1 MRLSTVLTCAAL
13 AVALPVAGKLL
24 SENGTLSKWQFDWS
38 VLTSSPAPQKEGLEL
53 PARRRTMGVA
63 DQTEKKLN
71 YMVEEEFYGLTEE
84 EATQMVLA
92 QLPPVD
98 VPITQVC
105 HELALAAEESGIPV
119 PFFARLIWQESNF
132 RQRVVSSA
140 GAQGVAQFMPATAEE
155 VGLDDPFDPT
165 AALPASARYLQTQ
178 MRTFGNLGLAA
189 AAYNAGARRVT
200 EWLARKGPLP
210 DETRNYVK
218 SITGQEPEKWTEDDA
233 TIELAQHLPMR
244 APCEGIAGLSRI
256 AETDTVPV
264 TLEAPIAKV
273 IADAREAEARAKAK
287 LAKAKRTKEKFAKR
301 KTSKHKIVKKKD
313 GSKKTVKV
321 ADTGGR
327 AAAKK
332 SKLADA
338 R

>member
-13 AVALPVAGKLL
+13 AVAIPVAGKLL
-24 SENGTLSKWQFDWS
+24 SENGVLSEWRFDWTK
-38 VLTSSPAPQKEGLEL
+38 LTSPLPEKPELEAVAP
-53 PARRRTMGVA
+53 PVA
-63 DQTEKKLN
+63 EQPLN
-71 YMVEEEFYGLTEE
+71 TFALYGMTEE

-105 HELALAAEESGIPV
+105 YELALAAEESGIPV

-132 RQRVVSSA
+132 RQRVVSHA
-140 GAQGVAQFMPATAEE
+140 GAQGVAQFMPQTAEE
-155 VGLDDPFDPT
+155 VGLDDPFDPA
-165 AALPASARYLQTQ
+165 AALPASARYLETQ

-218 SITGQEPEKWTEDDA
+218 SITGQEPEKWTDGEA
-233 TIELAQHLPMR
+233 TVELAQHLPMR
-244 APCEGIAGLSRI
+244 APCEGVAGLSRI
-256 AETDTVPV
+256 ADTDTVPV
-264 TLEAPIAKV
+264 TLEAPIAKIV
-273 IADAREAEARAKAK
+273 AEAREAEAREKTK
-287 LAKAKRTKEKFAKR
+287 LAKAKRAKEKFAKR
-301 KTSKHKIVKKKD
+301 KTSTHKIVKKKD
-313 GSKKTVKV
+313 GTKKTVKI

-327 AAAKK
+327 AAAKR